1 MWKYDLFY
9 ILILYPMLL
18 LNYLNSSRFS
28 HTHFSIVY
36 KNNQIIFFFMHVI
49 YLPCITV
56 VIRTCS
62 TIFMT
67 NENGYFFL
75 VPNFTNKLFDQHIIY
90 LGEHSMC
97 TPRAV
102 AKSCLTLFDPMNC
115 RMLGFLI
122 LHYLPQFAQTHVH
135 WVGDAIQPPHPL
147 LTLSSALNLSKH
159 QDLFQ

>member
-1 MWKYDLFY
+1 
-9 ILILYPMLL
+9 
-18 LNYLNSSRFS
+18 
-28 HTHFSIVY
+28 
-36 KNNQIIFFFMHVI
+36 MHVI

-56 VIRTCS
+56 VVRTCS

-97 TPRAV
+97 TLRAV

-135 WVGDAIQPPHPL
+135 WVGDAIQPPHPP
-147 LTLSSALNLSKH
+147 LTLSSAPSLSKH
-159 QDLFQ
+159 QGLFQWVGSSHQVAKVLELKHQHQTFQWIFKVDLFYD

>member
-1 MWKYDLFY
+1 
-9 ILILYPMLL
+9 
-18 LNYLNSSRFS
+18 
-28 HTHFSIVY
+28 
-36 KNNQIIFFFMHVI
+36 MHVI

-56 VIRTCS
+56 VVRTCS

-97 TPRAV
+97 TLRAV
-102 AKSCLTLFDPMNC
+102 AKSCLTLFDPINC
-115 RMLGFLI
+115 RMLGFRI

-159 QDLFQ
+159 QDLFQWVDSSHQVAKVLELKHQHQTFQWIFKVDLF